1 MRAIVWTGYGP
12 PDVLQ
17 LQQVEKPVPKDNEV
31 LIRIIATTV
40 ETGDCEMRRYQIHNY
55 LWLPLRL
62 YLGLLKPRIKILG
75 QQLAGEVEAVGKD
88 VTLFK
93 PGDQVFAPVDAGFGT
108 YAEYKCLPENAAL
121 AMKPDNMSYQQAAA
135 VPVGGLNALH
145 FIRKGNIRSGQKV
158 LIYGSTGSIG
168 TFAVQLARAFGAEV
182 TAVCSTSKMELVRSL
197 GADKLID
204 YTKEDFTDNGEC
216 YDVIFDTVGKSPF
229 VRALKSLNPGG
240 IYLLANPTFRE
251 QLRGLW
257 ASLTGSRK
265 VISMVAG
272 YRSED
277 LVYLKQ
283 LIEAGE
289 LKSVIDRSY
298 PLEQV
303 AEAHR
308 YVEQGHKTGNVVIT
322 LAHDDKSSHND

>member
-1 MRAIVWTGYGP
+1 MMKAMVWTAYGP

-17 LQQVEKPVPKDNEV
+17 LKEVEKPVPKDNEV

-62 YLGLLKPRIKILG
+62 YLGLIKPRIKILG
-75 QQLAGEVEAVGKD
+75 QQLAGEVEAVGKA
-88 VTLFK
+88 VKRFK
-93 PGDQVFAPVDAGFGT
+93 PGDPVFAPVDAGFGT

-121 AMKPDNMSYQQAAA
+121 AIKPDSMPYQEATT

-145 FIRKGNIRSGQKV
+145 FLRRGNIAPGQKV

-168 TFAVQLARAFGAEV
+168 TFAVQLARVFGAEV
-182 TAVCSTSKMELVRSL
+182 TAVCSTSKMELVKSL
-197 GADKLID
+197 GADKVID
-204 YTKEDFTDNGEC
+204 YRKEDFTDNGEC

-229 VRALKSLNPGG
+229 SCALKSLKPGG
-240 IYLLANPTFRE
+240 RYLLANPNFRE

-257 ASLTGSRK
+257 ESLTGSRK
-265 VISMVAG
+265 VISMVAS
-272 YRSED
+272 YRTED
-277 LVYLKQ
+277 MIYLKQ

-289 LKSVIDRSY
+289 LKPVIDRCY

-308 YVEQGHKTGNVVIT
+308 YVEKGHKTGNVVIT
-322 LAHDDKSSHND
+322 LVHNT